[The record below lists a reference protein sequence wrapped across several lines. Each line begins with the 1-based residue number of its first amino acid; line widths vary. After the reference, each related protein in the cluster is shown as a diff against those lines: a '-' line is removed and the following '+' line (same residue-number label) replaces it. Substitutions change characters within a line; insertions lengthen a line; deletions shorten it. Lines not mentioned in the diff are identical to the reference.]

1 MPRRRSYRR
10 SRKATS
16 RIGSTGKKVML
27 GLGAAALGGIIA
39 NMIGINKTIPSLA
52 LGYLVVVL
60 LVQQLLLQLICY
72 KAVHYQIY
80 SDLRGGSSTPAG
92 TVYS

>member
-52 LGYLVVVL
+52 LGYFGGGAIGATAAIAADM
-60 LVQQLLLQLICY
+60 LQGGALPNLFG
-72 KAVHYQIY
+72 
-80 SDLRGGSSTPAG
+80 LRGGSSTPAG